1 MNRSPRHP
9 IGLLVLAVFLLGLA
23 CPPVSA
29 QENTSQSAAFAK
41 QLTDLLDAQKLDSAA
56 AKDPSQAD
64 VYIAAL
70 YFPGQLMVVAAKYSV
85 PVLLNDKLAKKE
97 YREIYMDLNSASDPK
112 TKTLIMD
119 LGADGLKARR
129 DENKPF
135 DTFEVAG
142 KSRSFDGDWKAQKIS
157 EEEYMKA
164 FADADARYAKLL
176 QALIAQLKKTS

>member
-9 IGLLVLAVFLLGLA
+9 FGLLVLAVFLLGLA
-23 CPPVSA
+23 SPPVSA

-64 VYIAAL
+64 TYIAAL
-70 YFPGQLMVVAAKYSV
+70 YYPGQLMVVAAKYSV
-85 PVLLNDKLAKKE
+85 PVLLNERLAKKE

-119 LGADGLKARR
+119 LGADGLRARR

-135 DTFEVAG
+135 DTFEVGG
-142 KSRSFDGDWKAQKIS
+142 KSQSFDGDWKAQKIS